1 MELIW
6 HKDAKAS
13 TYYATHNGRRIA
25 TARKDAGGAWIG
37 SVVGLGHNFG
47 GRRLMDVKGLALV
60 HAERIYGEGEWTLS
74 PARDLKPGMILGRD
88 TWKDGE
94 REIVSVD
101 VDPEAQT
108 VSVGLTSESA
118 RELGL
123 TLDDTCA
130 IDAMVRV
137 KVVTE
142 ESDVA
147 EQAPASTVPV
157 RVEDVTPGM
166 KVMGKGGTVMEV
178 TSGGELIREG
188 WQAGAVRHSYRTLTE
203 SPCTGGSV
211 TLPAG
216 TVLRRITET
225 EETPATVDAPAV
237 EPTPETVRCDARRPG
252 NERLQCIRM
261 AGHSGAH
268 RDPVAVGWSD
278 AVGTAPEGQSI
289 GETEAPVTACGLRR
303 LGWERPG
310 PGARRLPCTLPT
322 GHTQPHRD
330 AFRRS
335 FVRSEADATED
346 KVTAPVPTEVGQVID
361 LHPFTA
367 IVDVIA
373 GTGVLISPPA
383 SDDVT
388 VSAGGASLHDALLA
402 DVMRRLALLG
412 VEALEGENDGLSLE
426 GVTDD
431 GRKVFSLYVSDCI
444 TTEPD
449 FEEVAC
455 SIEALRRAAGL

>member
-1 MELIW
+1 MIEITW
-6 HKDAKAS
+6 HKDS
-13 TYYATHNGRRIA
+13 RPSNYYAAHNGKRIA
-25 TARKDAGGAWIG
+25 TARKETTGSAWIG
-37 SVVGLGHNFG
+37 AVVGFGHTFG
-47 GRRLMDVKGLALV
+47 GRRLMDVKELAQRHV
-60 HAERIYGEGEWTLS
+60 ERIYGEGEWTLF

-94 REIVSVD
+94 GEIVSVD
-101 VDPEAQT
+101 VDTEAQT
-108 VSVGLTSESA
+108 VSVELTSESA

-123 TLDDTCA
+123 TLDDTCP

-142 ESDVA
+142 ET
-147 EQAPASTVPV
+147 STEPV

-188 WQAGAVRHSYRTLTE
+188 WQTGAVRHSYRTLTE
-203 SPCTGGSV
+203 SPFMSGTM

-216 TVLRRITET
+216 TILRRIVET
-225 EETPATVDAPAV
+225 EETPAPAV
-237 EPTPETVRCDARRPG
+237 EPTPETARCDARRPG
-252 NERLQCIRM
+252 NERLGCIRM

-278 AVGTAPEGQSI
+278 AVGTASEGQSRD
-289 GETEAPVTACGLRR
+289 ETEAPVTTCGLRR

-310 PGARRLPCTLPT
+310 PGAQRLPCTLPT

-335 FVRSEADATED
+335 FTRSEADAAEG

-361 LHPFTA
+361 QYPFTA

-373 GTGVLISPPA
+373 GTGVLIAPPA
-383 SDDVT
+383 ADDLS
-388 VSAGGASLHDALLA
+388 VSAGGASLLDALFA

-412 VEALEGENDGLSLE
+412 VEPLEGEDDGLSLE

-455 SIEALRRAAGL
+455 SIEALRQAAGLDRLTE

>member
-1 MELIW
+1 MELTW

-37 SVVGLGHNFG
+37 SLVGLGHNFG

-60 HAERIYGEGEWTLS
+60 HAERIYGGGEWTLF

-88 TWKDGE
+88 SWKDGE

-101 VDPEAQT
+101 VDIEAQT
-108 VSVGLTSESA
+108 VSVELTSESA

-142 ESDVA
+142 ET
-147 EQAPASTVPV
+147 STEPV

-203 SPCTGGSV
+203 SPCMSGSV

-216 TVLRRITET
+216 TMLRRIIET
-225 EETPATVDAPAV
+225 EETPAPAV

-252 NERLQCIRM
+252 NERLGCIRM

-278 AVGTAPEGQSI
+278 AGGTASEGQSRD
-289 GETEAPVTACGLRR
+289 ETEAPETTCGLRR

-373 GTGVLISPPA
+373 GTGVLIAPPA
-383 SDDVT
+383 SNDLS

-412 VEALEGENDGLSLE
+412 VEALEGEDDGLSLE

-431 GRKVFSLYVSDCI
+431 GRKVFSLYLSDSI

>member
-1 MELIW
+1 MIEITW
-6 HKDAKAS
+6 HKDAKPS

-25 TARKDAGGAWIG
+25 TARKEATGSAWIG
-37 SVVGLGHNFG
+37 AVVGFGHAFG
-47 GRRLMDVKGLALV
+47 GRRLMDVKELAQRHV
-60 HAERIYGEGEWTLS
+60 ERIYGEGEWALF

-94 REIVSVD
+94 REIISVD
-101 VDPEAQT
+101 VDTEAQT
-108 VSVGLTSESA
+108 VSVELTSESA

-137 KVVTE
+137 KVQLPEVEKTE
-142 ESDVA
+142 E
-147 EQAPASTVPV
+147 E
-157 RVEDVTPGM
+157 
-166 KVMGKGGTVMEV
+166 
-178 TSGGELIREG
+178 
-188 WQAGAVRHSYRTLTE
+188 
-203 SPCTGGSV
+203 
-211 TLPAG
+211 
-216 TVLRRITET
+216 
-225 EETPATVDAPAV
+225 PATVGAPAV
-237 EPTPETVRCDARRPG
+237 KPTPETARCDARRPG
-252 NERLQCIRM
+252 NERLGCIRM

-278 AVGTAPEGQSI
+278 AVGTAPEGQST
-289 GETEAPVTACGLRR
+289 GETEAPVTTCGLRR

-310 PGARRLPCTLPT
+310 PGTRRLPCTLPT

-335 FVRSEADATED
+335 FVRSEEDAAED

-373 GTGVLISPPA
+373 GTGVLIAPPT
-383 SDDVT
+383 SDDLS

-412 VEALEGENDGLSLE
+412 VEPLEGEDDGLSLE